1 MSNVKFII
9 VYDTYCGWC
18 YGAAP
23 VLEAL
28 AGSGADVEVLHRY
41 LFKGA
46 NAHRMAD
53 GFGEYARRYD
63 AEIARLTG
71 RIFSQTYMDSVL
83 GSETE
88 VVESGLT
95 AQAAAL
101 VHHKGPIA
109 ELSLAARL
117 QHARYVDGVSA
128 ADRTSVVDA
137 LIREG
142 VSRTEA
148 ERIGTAELA
157 AEAADQAGRAE
168 EIMMVGGARGVPAVF
183 RIMGDRGEQISVSDY
198 YRSPERILELAA

>member
-1 MSNVKFII
+1 M
-9 VYDTYCGWC
+9 
-18 YGAAP
+18 
-23 VLEAL
+23 LEAL

-41 LFKGA
+41 LFKGT

-71 RIFSQTYMDSVL
+71 RIFSQTYMDRIL
-83 GSETE
+83 GSVTE

-101 VHHKGPIA
+101 VHHKGPVA
-109 ELSLAARL
+109 ELALAARL

-128 ADRTSVVDA
+128 ADRASVKDA
-137 LIREG
+137 LIGEG

-148 ERIGTAELA
+148 EGIGTAELA
-157 AEAADQAGRAE
+157 AKAADLAGRAE

-183 RIMGDRGEQISVSDY
+183 RTMGNRREQISVSDY